1 VSEVR
6 NQITST
12 EAYVNAQSSIV
23 PLSEWCANRSV
34 GDEWHFVQRT
44 HGR

>member
-12 EAYVNAQSSIV
+12 EAYVNTQSFIV
-23 PLSEWCANRSV
+23 PLSEWCANHSV
-34 GDEWHFVQRT
+34 GDEWDFVQRT